1 MIDFS
6 EMEPGTSVQPF
17 RGFDLETAKAAFLR
31 YSNEI
36 QAMSNEAKVLVI
48 GSNDT
53 LHHAVA
59 LTGQAKSLN
68 KTLTA
73 KAKEIL
79 EEPEGY
85 VKSVK
90 SWVKT
95 FTAPLGDIEAELK
108 HKVSQYQYQQELDRR
123 KQEQLIAEA
132 NKRLQD
138 DLNAQAKASG
148 VEAPTVHPITLP
160 RKQAP
165 VRTEDGTL
173 YSRKV
178 WKGTVNN
185 PDLVD
190 RKYCSPDQGK
200 INEAVKMGV
209 REMTG
214 VDIKEET
221 TPMFRT

>member
-6 EMEPGTSVQPF
+6 EMTEPGMVVQPV
-17 RGFDLETAKAAFLR
+17 GFDLEAAKTALSR

-36 QAMSNEAKVLVI
+36 RAMGNEAKALVI

-53 LHHAVA
+53 LRQAVA
-59 LTGQAKSLN
+59 ITGQAKSLS
-68 KTLTA
+68 KSLTA

-79 EEPEGY
+79 EEPESY
-85 VKSVK
+85 VKAVK
-90 SWVKT
+90 AWVKT
-95 FTAPLGDIEAELK
+95 FTSPLADIEAELK
-108 HKVSQYQYQQELDRR
+108 HKISQYQYQQELDRR

-173 YSRKV
+173 YSRKS

-185 PDLVD
+185 PDLVE

-200 INEAVKMGV
+200 IDDVVKLGI
-209 REMTG
+209 REMAG
-214 VDIKEET
+214 VDIEEKII
-221 TPMFRT
+221 PMFRT